1 MPIIAPSKR
10 FAEARVYAYY
20 VLAVFRPGIEVPTFG
35 RPEDFSDSLDGLT
48 EDDHKILIEEGRRQ
62 LDRQL
67 ADLEKNKSRAA
78 TMLTVGLAEIGLL
91 AAGANRA
98 LTHAPWTGAVWVVS
112 ALLALFALGG
122 AVSLLTS
129 QAIFGR
135 VDMPAIAT
143 GSTPV
148 QQQFAIGYAQSVGL
162 GEETIRTRITVL
174 RDGVLLAVASAMLY
188 ALIWPFISSSPEQK
202 NDPPPNP
209 SGASTACPVTC
220 TPSSPN
226 SPPDRTRPQGSSAPG
241 PTGGVPAP
249 VPAPAPAPAP
259 FTQRP

>member
-1 MPIIAPSKR
+1 MPVITPDKR

-20 VLAVFRPGIEVPTFG
+20 VLAVFRPGIGVPTFG
-35 RPEDFSDSLDGLT
+35 QPNDFADSLDGLT
-48 EDDHKILIEEGRRQ
+48 DDDHKIVIEEGRRQ

-78 TMLTVGLAEIGLL
+78 TMLTVGLVEIGVL

-98 LTHAPWTGAVWVVS
+98 FAYGPWTSIVWTVS
-112 ALLALFALGG
+112 ALLALLALGG

-135 VDMPAIAT
+135 VDTRAIA
-143 GSTPV
+143 SSPIPL
-148 QQQFAIGYAQSVGL
+148 QQQVAIGYAQSVGL

-188 ALIWPFISSSPEQK
+188 ALIWPFISSTPSWQSNPQ
-202 NDPPPNP
+202 PN
-209 SGASTACPVTC
+209 STGASTTCPTTC
-220 TPSSPN
+220 TPSSPGSLPIRM
-226 SPPDRTRPQGSSAPG
+226 SPTSGRAPVPTSA
-241 PTGGVPAP
+241 VP
-249 VPAPAPAPAP
+249 VPAPSIR
-259 FTQRP
+259 RP

>member
-1 MPIIAPSKR
+1 MLVIAPSER

-20 VLAVFRPGIEVPTFG
+20 VLAVFRPGIDVPTFG
-35 RPEDFSDSLDGLT
+35 RPEDFADSLDGLT
-48 EDDHKILIEEGRRQ
+48 EDDYKIVIEEGRRQ

-91 AAGANRA
+91 AAGANHA
-98 LTHAPWTGAVWVVS
+98 FTHTPWTGVVWVVS
-112 ALLALFALGG
+112 AFLALFALGG

-135 VDMPAIAT
+135 VDTPTIAT
-143 GSTPV
+143 GPTPV
-148 QQQFAIGYAQSVGL
+148 QQQVAIGYAQAVGW

-188 ALIWPFISSSPEQK
+188 ALIWPFISSA
-202 NDPPPNP
+202 PNQQSNP
-209 SGASTACPVTC
+209 QSNPAGVSTTCPVTC
-220 TPSSPN
+220 TPSSPS
-226 SPPDRTRPQGSSAPG
+226 SPPERTSPQGSSAPG
-241 PTGGVPAP
+241 PTGS
-249 VPAPAPAPAP
+249 APALAPSTP
-259 FTQRP
+259 HP